1 MLRGNKRKIGYLQR
15 TLGSQDPKT
24 ELMPNVSVYER
35 FNLFQ
40 YIKNDPRI
48 LFVCLD
54 YPDFIEHV
62 QAITGNDKQ
71 ELDESLD
78 KYVSEIVNAK
88 V

>member
-1 MLRGNKRKIGYLQR
+1 MSNRSIRLICL
-15 TLGSQDPKT
+15 
-24 ELMPNVSVYER
+24 
-35 FNLFQ
+35 Q

-78 KYVSEIVNAK
+78 KYAGEIVNAK

>member
-1 MLRGNKRKIGYLQR
+1 
-15 TLGSQDPKT
+15 
-24 ELMPNVSVYER
+24 
-35 FNLFQ
+35 
-40 YIKNDPRI
+40 
-48 LFVCLD
+48 VCLD